1 MDKTIPAPAAVIL
14 DFVRA
19 TEVGTKERRGYDIL
33 YGHNK
38 TNPPLTQ
45 WTIKTA
51 MAAGPRW
58 TRNHGSSAAGGY
70 QFMNKTLIGLAQ
82 ELKLRGTQGLDPD
95 LQDRLAYH
103 LLIRRG
109 YLRWM
114 NGTIGDIEFAKA
126 LAMEWASFPV
136 LAGTQGAHRKLKA
149 GQSYYAGDGVNKA
162 LVKPEAI
169 RAMLTQA
176 RLATSRPAPSP
187 GTKPPTRV
195 DPPLPVQPTNQGWF
209 AIMFNSLFRAVGS
222 MWS

>member
-1 MDKTIPAPAAVIL
+1 
-14 DFVRA
+14 VRA

-33 YGHNK
+33 YGHNSAIP
-38 TNPPLTQ
+38 TLTRM
-45 WTIKTA
+45 TVREA
-51 MAAGPRW
+51 MQSGPMW
-58 TRNHGSSAAGGY
+58 TRRHGSSAAGGY
-70 QFMNKTLIGLAQ
+70 QFMNKTLIGLFT
-82 ELKLRGTQGLDPD
+82 ELKLSGSQLMVPD

-136 LAGTQGAHRKLKA
+136 LIGTKGAHRNLQA

-162 LVKPEAI
+162 LVKPDAI
-169 RAMLTQA
+169 RKMLAQA
-176 RLATSRPAPSP
+176 RGATIVPFPTPTPRPAPDP
-187 GTKPPTRV
+187 VVVPPKGENWLT
-195 DPPLPVQPTNQGWF
+195 
-209 AIMFNSLFRAVGS
+209 SLFRAIAE